1 MDHRITALKAQK
13 RNPNRINVYLD
24 GEFAFGLA
32 RIVAAWLQVGQTIN
46 DEKIQ
51 TLQAQDTNE
60 VAYQKAIHFL
70 SYRFRSEEEIR
81 RKLNEDGFSEELC
94 ETVLGRLRE
103 AGMVSDRNFARGWV
117 ESRSASKP
125 RGRRALTAELHRKGI
140 SDEII
145 QDTLVGTD
153 DESDLAYRA
162 GLRYANRFSQADWD
176 TFRTRL
182 TAFLGR
188 RGFSYGTI
196 TPQVK
201 KIWNEIRGSQ
211 GENQTLNEEELD
223 NYG

>member
-46 DEKIQ
+46 DDKIHA
-51 TLQAQDTNE
+51 LQSQDANE

-70 SYRFRSEEEIR
+70 SYRPRSEDEIR
-81 RKLNEDGFSEELC
+81 RKLNKDGFSEEISEAIL
-94 ETVLGRLRE
+94 ERLRE
-103 AGMVSDRNFARGWV
+103 AGLVSDRNFARGWV
-117 ESRSASKP
+117 ESRNASKP
-125 RGRRALTAELHRKGI
+125 RGRHALTAELHRKGI
-140 SDEII
+140 SGEII
-145 QDTLVGTD
+145 QETLAGTD

-162 GLRYANRFSQADWD
+162 GLRYANRLSQAEWD

-196 TPQVK
+196 TPQVR
-201 KIWNEIRGSQ
+201 KIWNEIHGNQS
-211 GENQTLNEEELD
+211 ENQTLNEEELD

>member
-1 MDHRITALKAQK
+1 MDHKITALKAQK

-24 GEFAFGLA
+24 GQFAFGLA
-32 RIVAAWLQVGQTIN
+32 RIVAAWLQIGQMIS

-51 TLQAQDTNE
+51 TLQSQDTNE
-60 VAYQKAIHFL
+60 VAYQKALHFL
-70 SYRFRSEEEIR
+70 SYRQRSEDEIR
-81 RKLNEDGFSEELC
+81 RKMKDAGFDEEIA
-94 ETVLGRLRE
+94 EIVLGRLRD
-103 AGMVSDRNFARGWV
+103 AGMVSDATFARGWV

-125 RGRRALTAELHRKGI
+125 RSRRALTVELRRKGI

-145 QDTLVGTD
+145 HEALAETA

-162 GLRYANRFSQADWD
+162 GLRYGKRLTQADWN
-176 TFRTRL
+176 TFRERL

-196 TPQVK
+196 APQVL
-201 KIWNEIRGSQ
+201 KIWHELHSDQ
-211 GENQTLNEEELD
+211 GENQTLTEEELD

>member
-32 RIVAAWLQVGQTIN
+32 RIVAAWLLVGQTID

-51 TLQAQDTNE
+51 TLQKQDTNE
-60 VAYQKAIHFL
+60 VAYQKALHFL
-70 SYRFRSEEEIR
+70 SYRSRSEDEIR
-81 RKLNEDGFSEELC
+81 QKLTADGFSGDLC
-94 ETVLGRLRE
+94 EAVLDRLRE
-103 AGMVSDRNFARGWV
+103 AGLVSDRNFARGWV
-117 ESRSASKP
+117 ESRNALKP
-125 RGRRALTAELHRKGI
+125 RGRHALTVELHRKGI

-145 QDTLVGTD
+145 QETLDGTD
-153 DESDLAYRA
+153 DESDLAFRA

-176 TFRTRL
+176 TFRARL

-201 KIWNEIRGSQ
+201 KIWKEIHANQ